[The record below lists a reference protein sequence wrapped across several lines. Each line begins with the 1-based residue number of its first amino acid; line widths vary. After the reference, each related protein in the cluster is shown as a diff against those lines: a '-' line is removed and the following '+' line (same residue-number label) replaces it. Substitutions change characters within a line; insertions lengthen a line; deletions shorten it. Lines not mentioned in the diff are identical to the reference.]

1 MSHMANDLRPVPAGF
16 DMRPLGRAR
25 TMVYPVG
32 LAGSTFGRNE
42 PPIEAYRRGIELGMN
57 LLFWDPMF
65 KNMTKALL
73 ELSDEERSRFFI
85 YGTIGF
91 GGPKQIRKALFK
103 RLKILKLEKLSG
115 FTLGWVRS
123 EFRVRQSIIDEMTAW
138 KEKGYC
144 DNIGLSAHRRKLAY
158 NIYRKNVLDLF
169 MLRYNAAHRGLEG
182 DFLDRLDTD
191 NLPTVITYTT
201 TRWGKLLQRPDG
213 WEGDIPRPGDLYRFS
228 LSHPR
233 VNAVLMS
240 PGNIDELESNIKVL
254 SEGPLK
260 PDEMEFVKRFGD
272 AVYSH
277 MKKPILGEMFERS
290 GRL

>member
-1 MSHMANDLRPVPAGF
+1 MTGGVKQGSAGF
-16 DMRPLGRAR
+16 EMRPLGLKK
-25 TMVYPVG
+25 TMVYPVA
-32 LAGSTFGRNE
+32 LAGSTFGRND
-42 PPIEAYRRGIELGMN
+42 PPIEVYRMGIELGMN
-57 LLFWDPMF
+57 LFFWDPMF
-65 KNMTKALL
+65 KNMTGALL
-73 ELSDEERSRFFI
+73 ELPDEERSRLFI

-103 RLKILKLEKLSG
+103 RLKILKLERLSG

-123 EFRVRQSIIDEMTAW
+123 EFRVRQSIIDEMENW

-144 DNIGLSAHRRKLAY
+144 DNIGLSAHRRTLAY
-158 NIYRKNVLDLF
+158 KIYRKDVLDLF
-169 MLRYNAAHRGLEG
+169 MLRYNAAHRGLEQ
-182 DFLDRLDTD
+182 DFLDRLDPD
-191 NLPTVITYTT
+191 NLPTIITYTA
-201 TRWGKLLQRPDG
+201 TRWGKLLQKPPG

-233 VNAVLMS
+233 VDAVLMS
-240 PGNIDELESNIKVL
+240 PGNIKELESNMKVL

-272 AVYSH
+272 AVYSSQ
-277 MKKPILGEMFERS
+277 KKAIIGELFERS

>member
-1 MSHMANDLRPVPAGF
+1 MINGVESSSAGF
-16 DMRPLGRAR
+16 EMRPLGRKK

-42 PPIEAYRRGIELGMN
+42 PPIEVYRRGIEFGIN
-57 LLFWDPMF
+57 FFFWDPMF
-65 KNMTKALL
+65 KNMTAALL
-73 ELSDEERSRFFI
+73 ELPEEARSGLFI

-123 EFRVRQSIIDEMTAW
+123 EFRVRQSILEEMRSW
-138 KEKGYC
+138 KEKGLC
-144 DNIGLSAHRRKLAY
+144 DNIGLTAHRRTLAY
-158 NIYRKNVLDLF
+158 KIYRKNVLDLF
-169 MLRYNAAHRGLEG
+169 MLRYNAAHRGLEQ
-182 DFLDRLDTD
+182 DFLDRLDPD

-201 TRWGKLLQRPDG
+201 TRWGKLLLKPPG

-228 LSHPR
+228 LSHHR

-240 PGNIDELESNIKVL
+240 PGNTDELESNLKVL

-260 PDEMEFVKRFGD
+260 PDEMEFVRRFGD
-272 AVYSH
+272 AVYSYQ
-277 MKKPILGEMFERS
+277 KKPIIGELFERS